1 MISFMNDTCT
11 EIKNQINRIEGQ
23 IKGIKGMIDEGRDS
37 IEIVQQISAVKAALS
52 RLAVEVLKDESKTC
66 LNIQT
71 PKSNEE
77 RIKKFEELVTN
88 FFKMT

>member
-1 MISFMNDTCT
+1 MNDTCT